1 MKRARQTFSTVI
13 FFLLLAS
20 FGYLVVRADTTKPAA
35 ETDTNAIESPS
46 NPTQESPQSPVST
59 TQSEKAPVEQIVYVF
74 SAPTGEVIAYN
85 LTKKNSEILT
95 RGPGNGY
102 VDVVYSNSE
111 LLVVTRARE
120 NSDFAGAVVDLV
132 QFPRQSNAQAT
143 VLAQSVPSTQPPSV
157 SPDRSAYLKVQF
169 DQTNEGASFTLM
181 KNSFSTDGPSTLAKE
196 KEGILLP
203 QWAQDGKTV
212 YYVAPHDS
220 QYLLKRVSAEPG
232 DPVIVGTF
240 TQPIRALRVSGER
253 ILVAFKLSDVKTG
266 VSVFS
271 PTGQRLKDYGEF
283 DRILT
288 DAYETPNGLLS
299 ISHAQDGTHPTLFLN
314 NSALGSGTS
323 ILAAQ

>member
-35 ETDTNAIESPS
+35 ETNTNTIESPS
-46 NPTQESPQSPVST
+46 NPTQASPQSPEST
-59 TQSEKAPVEQIVYVF
+59 MQSEKAPVEQIVYVF

-85 LTKKNSEILT
+85 LTKKNSEVLA
-95 RGPGNGY
+95 RGPGSGY

-120 NSDFAGAVVDLV
+120 NSDLAGAVVDLV
-132 QFPRQSNAQAT
+132 QFPKQSNAQAT
-143 VLAQSVPSTQPPSV
+143 VLAESVPSTQPPSV

-181 KNSFSTDGPSTLAKE
+181 KNPFNAEGPSTLAQE
-196 KEGILLP
+196 KEGIILP

-212 YYVAPHDS
+212 YYITPHES
-220 QYLLKRVSAEPG
+220 QYLLKRVSTASG
-232 DPVIVGTF
+232 DPVIVGTL

-253 ILVAFKLSDVKTG
+253 ILVALKLSDVKTG
-266 VSVFS
+266 VSIFS

-299 ISHAQDGTHPTLFLN
+299 ISRAQDGTHPTLFLD
-314 NSALGSGTS
+314 NSALGTGTS
-323 ILAAQ
+323 ILGIE